1 MMDLE
6 KLRQRYLADRWSR
19 QMGNLAS
26 TLARLG
32 SRAGD
37 QRYDV
42 LVANL
47 LRESTLLIEWST
59 RAVPLKVAA
68 ELAMMQRELVLWH
81 RIWPNDA
88 VRRLLAFRVR
98 QMSDRLLLVAGLLNP
113 ALPG

>member
-1 MMDLE
+1 MDLE
-6 KLRQRYLADRWSR
+6 KLRQRYLADEWPR

-37 QRYDV
+37 QRYDS
-42 LVANL
+42 LVADL
-47 LRESTLLIEWST
+47 LHESALLIEWSART
-59 RAVPLKVAA
+59 VPLEVAA
-68 ELAMMQRELVLWH
+68 DLGAMQRELVMWR

-98 QMSDRLLLVAGLLNP
+98 QMSDRLLAAAGLLDP
-113 ALPG
+113 CSPG

>member
-1 MMDLE
+1 MDWE
-6 KLRQRYLADRWSR
+6 KLRQRYLADAWPR

-37 QRYDV
+37 QRYDG

-47 LRESTLLIEWST
+47 LRESTLLMEWSART
-59 RAVPLKVAA
+59 VPLEVAT
-68 ELAMMQRELVLWH
+68 ELAAMQRELVMWR

-98 QMSDRLLLVAGLLNP
+98 QMSDRLLAAAGLLDQG
-113 ALPG
+113 LPS